1 MSDGN
6 RNNGSIEWN
15 FITIFILNVNE
26 LKINIILNFQ
36 FCRVQL
42 LNSNLNFRNYNSIY
56 FLRSKNSL
64 TIY

>member
-6 RNNGSIEWN
+6 RYNGPIEWN

>member
-6 RNNGSIEWN
+6 RYHGPIEWN